1 MIKFQNCKLCLT
13 LVAQSP
19 MIHFQGDSEGATLRG
34 SELKPKLDRFLNGKI
49 RELHDKGEIDK
60 RENAYID
67 KDRDAL
73 KYKVSIQG
81 SQKGSK
87 YCLGQEG
94 KTKNFTI
101 IYADRQSKVLLLR
114 DFELTILCMNLS
126 LQKLIEKY
134 IVEFF
139 AVTNFG
145 YMQHKGFGSFMPLEY
160 VQNRKPDQMRKDVGR
175 WLKENCG
182 AKNCYYM
189 DFSRGSN
196 SKRKENVI
204 SYNCFFKETKDFY
217 DLLKTGRNFRG
228 EYSRAYIYQYMH
240 KKDIDNEKAWLKTK
254 GIAPALKS
262 VAGGNRVKENKK
274 NFPDSHNAKYVRA
287 LLGLSP
293 KLEYLNS
300 YDRTKSREKVIIK
313 IHDKENEIARTDSP
327 VFFKII
333 NDFVFICVD
342 RIQKEIYGKSFSF
355 KATVKHPFSK
365 YPDTNNNALAV
376 RDGETRQGN
385 LSVPSEEE
393 LREKNITIDDLLEH
407 YVRFYNGEE
416 DGEKSGERLRPREGC
431 SGRENKELKY
441 ALSEGLKHNKYVKNC
456 EV

>member
-1 MIKFQNCKLCLT
+1 MIKFQNCKLWLT
-13 LVAQSP
+13 LAAQSP

-34 SELKPKLDRFLNGKI
+34 SELKPKLDRFLNEKI

-60 RENAYID
+60 REIAYVD

-81 SQKGSK
+81 SQKVSK
-87 YCLGQEG
+87 YCLGQKE
-94 KTKNFTI
+94 KTKSFKI
-101 IYADRQSKVLLLR
+101 IYADRQKKVLLLR
-114 DFELTILCMNLS
+114 DFELTILCMNIA

-145 YMQHKGFGSFMPLEY
+145 YIQNKGFGSFMPMEY
-160 VQNRKPDQMRKDVGR
+160 VQTMRPDQIRRDAAK
-175 WLKENCG
+175 WLKQKCG

-204 SYNCFFKETKDFY
+204 SYNCFFKEIKDFY
-217 DLLKTGRNFRG
+217 DLLKTGRNLSG

-240 KKDIDNEKAWLKTK
+240 KKEIDNEKAWLKTK

-262 VAGGNRVKENKK
+262 AANRKRVKENKK
-274 NFPDSHNAKYVRA
+274 NFADSCNAKYVRA

-293 KLEYLNS
+293 KLEYLNP
-300 YDRTKSREKVIIK
+300 YNENKSKVLIE
-313 IHDKENEIARTDSP
+313 IHDKSNEIARTDSP
-327 VFFKII
+327 IFFKII
-333 NDFVFICVD
+333 GNFVFICAN
-342 RIQKEIYGKSFSF
+342 RIPKEIYGKSFSF
-355 KATVKHPFSK
+355 KVAVKHPDSE
-365 YPDTNNNALAV
+365 YPGTNNNSLAI
-376 RDGETRQGN
+376 RDGETRQGS
-385 LSVPSEEE
+385 LLVPSEEE

-416 DGEKSGERLRPREGC
+416 GGEKSGERLRPREGG

>member
-1 MIKFQNCKLCLT
+1 MIKFQNCKLRLT

-34 SELKPKLDRFLNGKI
+34 SELKPKLDRFLNEKI
-49 RELHDKGEIDK
+49 RGLHDKGEIDK
-60 RENAYID
+60 REIAYID

-73 KYKVSIQG
+73 KYKVSILSIQG
-81 SQKGSK
+81 SQKRDK
-87 YCLGQEG
+87 CCLKEE
-94 KTKNFTI
+94 KSFKI
-101 IYADRQSKVLLLR
+101 IYADRQNKVLILR
-114 DFELTILCMNLS
+114 NFELTILCMNIA

-145 YMQHKGFGSFMPLEY
+145 YMQHKGFGSFMPMEY
-160 VQNRKPDQMRKDVGR
+160 VQTMRPDQIRRDAAK
-175 WLKENCG
+175 WLKQKCG

-189 DFSRGSN
+189 DFSKGSN
-196 SKRKENVI
+196 NKRKEDVS
-204 SYNCFFKETKDFY
+204 SYNCFFKEIKDFY
-217 DLLKTGRNFRG
+217 DLLKTGRNYSK

-240 KKDIDNEKAWLKTK
+240 MKGIDNEKAWLKAK

-262 VAGGNRVKENKK
+262 AAGGNRVKENKK
-274 NFPDSHNAKYVRA
+274 DFIDSHNAKYVRA

-300 YDRTKSREKVIIK
+300 YDEKKSKVIIK

-333 NDFVFICVD
+333 GNFVFICAD
-342 RIQKEIYGKSFSF
+342 RIPKEIYGKSFSF
-355 KATVKHPFSK
+355 KATLNPSRSK
-365 YPDTNNNALAV
+365 YLDSNNNSLAI

-385 LSVPSEEE
+385 LLIPSEEE

-407 YVRFYNGEE
+407 YIRFYNGEE
-416 DGEKSGERLRPREGC
+416 SGEKSGERLRPRDGHQE
-431 SGRENKELKY
+431 RENGKMKY
-441 ALSEGLKHNKYVKNC
+441 AISEGLRNNKYVKNC

>member
-13 LVAQSP
+13 LAAQSP
-19 MIHFQGDSEGATLRG
+19 MIHFQGDCEGATLRG
-34 SELKPKLDRFLNGKI
+34 SELKPKLDRFLNEKI
-49 RELHDKGEIDK
+49 RELHNKGEIDK
-60 RENAYID
+60 REIAYID

-73 KYKVSIQG
+73 KYKVSIEG

-87 YCLGQEG
+87 YCLGQE
-94 KTKNFTI
+94 KNFAI
-101 IYADRQSKVLLLR
+101 IYADRQNKVLILR
-114 DFELTILCMNLS
+114 DFELTILCMNVS

-145 YMQHKGFGSFMPLEY
+145 YMQNKGFGSFMPMEY
-160 VQNRKPDQMRKDVGR
+160 VQNMRPDQIRRDAAK
-175 WLKENCG
+175 WLKQKCG
-182 AKNCYYM
+182 AMNCYYM
-189 DFSRGSN
+189 DFLKGSN
-196 SKRKENVI
+196 NKRKENVI
-204 SYNCFFKETKDFY
+204 SYNCFFKEIKDFY

-240 KKDIDNEKAWLKTK
+240 KKEIDNEKAWLKAK

-262 VAGGNRVKENKK
+262 AAGGNRVKENKK
-274 NFPDSHNAKYVRA
+274 DFIDSRNAKYVRA

-300 YDRTKSREKVIIK
+300 YDEKKSKIIIK

-333 NDFVFICVD
+333 GNFVFICAD

-355 KATVKHPFSK
+355 KAALKHSDSK
-365 YPDTNNNALAV
+365 YPNSNNNSLAI
-376 RDGETRQGN
+376 REEEMRQGN
-385 LSVPSEEE
+385 LFVPSEEE
-393 LREKNITIDDLLEH
+393 LKERNITIDDLLEH
-407 YVRFYNGEE
+407 YIRFYNGEE
-416 DGEKSGERLRPREGC
+416 SGEKSGERLRPREGC
-431 SGRENKELKY
+431 QERETEKMKY
-441 ALSEGLKHNKYVKNC
+441 ALSEGLRNNKYVRNC
-456 EV
+456 EA